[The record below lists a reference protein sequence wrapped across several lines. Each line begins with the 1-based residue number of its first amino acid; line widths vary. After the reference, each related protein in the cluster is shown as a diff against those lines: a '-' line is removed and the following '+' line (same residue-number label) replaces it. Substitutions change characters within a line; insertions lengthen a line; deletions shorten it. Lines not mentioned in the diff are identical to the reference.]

1 MEMNGFFLIA
11 GPCVIESEKLCMEV
25 AEKLCTLTSKYR
37 MPLIFKA
44 SYRKEN
50 RTRVDSFTGI
60 GDHKGLEIL
69 QTIQHYFDIRVTT
82 DVHTPDEALMAAEYG
97 IDIIQIPAFLCRQ
110 TSLLKAAA
118 QTGRN
123 INVKKGQ
130 FLAPEQMQFVVEKLL
145 QFGATMDKIILTERG
160 TQFGYTDLIFDV
172 RSIPKMKSLKVPVV
186 LDVTHSLQSP
196 NQTCGVT
203 GGDPSMISSLAA
215 AGVACGIDGIFV
227 ETHPRPHD
235 ALSDGSNMLP
245 LDKMESL
252 IRRIIAFREAYVKFE
267 KEIQQPT

>member
-172 RSIPKMKSLKVPVV
+172 RSIPKMKRLNVPVV
-186 LDVTHSLQSP
+186 LDVTHSLQMP
-196 NQTCGVT
+196 NQACGVA
-203 GGDPSMISSLAA
+203 GGDPSMITTLAA
-215 AGVACGIDGIFV
+215 AGVACGVDGIFV
-227 ETHPRPHD
+227 ETHPRPQD
-235 ALSDGSNMLP
+235 ALSDGNNMLA
-245 LDKMESL
+245 LDKMELL
-252 IRRIIAFREAYVKFE
+252 IRSIITFRKTYVKLE
-267 KEIQQPT
+267 KELQQHT